1 MEGTA
6 MTAPREETSKPKR
19 RRSRKYS
26 AEPLAPIPDND
37 ESLGPCMRLLNA
49 KQRRFIWELKYG
61 PVGYGS
67 EVRAARAAGYG
78 TPTSSDGSM
87 RVLAHQALHSPRI
100 QDALREVG
108 AKIIRA
114 EAFQSIRNVTAI
126 ASDLKHRDC
135 LKANIVLMDRG
146 GFAPETV
153 HHVVVQHVDHD
164 AEAVGELRMLK
175 SVGVARER
183 LEKLFGK
190 NGLTRFERLA
200 ALEDAR
206 ASNAAKVIN
215 ADESP

>member
-1 MEGTA
+1 MALST
-6 MTAPREETSKPKR
+6 PRAEISKPKR

-26 AEPLAPIPDND
+26 VEPLAIIPEND

-49 KQRRFIWELKYG
+49 KQRRFVWELRYG

-78 TPTSSDGSM
+78 TATSSDGSM
-87 RVLAHQALHSPRI
+87 RIMAYQALHSPRV

-108 AKIIRA
+108 HRIIRA

-126 ASDLKHRDC
+126 ANDLGHKDT
-135 LKANIVLMDRG
+135 LKANLALLDRG
-146 GFAPETV
+146 GFAVET
-153 HHVVVQHVDHD
+153 HHTITVEHVDHD

-175 SVGVARER
+175 SVGVTRER
-183 LEKLFGK
+183 LEELFGK